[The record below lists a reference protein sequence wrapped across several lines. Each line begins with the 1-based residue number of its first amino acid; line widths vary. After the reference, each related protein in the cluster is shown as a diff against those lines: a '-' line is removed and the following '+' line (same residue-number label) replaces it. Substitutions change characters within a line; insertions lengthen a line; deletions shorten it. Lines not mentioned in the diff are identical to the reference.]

1 MSECQLLEVPR
12 LSSSSQEC
20 IGWKSQRSK
29 FNPNDAIAID
39 GPIGDDTHMQYLDR
53 REFAPL
59 EEDILCTVFVELTMQ
74 DEYEKDPDMHYLDS
88 DDFVVGDE
96 LEYEEMEIAVDII
109 L

>member
-1 MSECQLLEVPR
+1 
-12 LSSSSQEC
+12 
-20 IGWKSQRSK
+20 
-29 FNPNDAIAID
+29 
-39 GPIGDDTHMQYLDR
+39 MQYLDR
-53 REFAPL
+53 REFAPS
-59 EEDILCTVFVELTMQ
+59 EEDILCKYSLSYWKGIYVYERLILDDFYVGTVFVELTMQ

>member
-1 MSECQLLEVPR
+1 MYER
-12 LSSSSQEC
+12 L
-20 IGWKSQRSK
+20 IL
-29 FNPNDAIAID
+29 
-39 GPIGDDTHMQYLDR
+39 DDSYVG
-53 REFAPL
+53 
-59 EEDILCTVFVELTMQ
+59 TVFVELTMQ